1 MEKHMTPAA
10 ARPISRLFMLLL
22 TVLITTLSGCGND
35 EAPEPRRVGANT
47 DGPLKKMSIDVIGDL
62 NLRYEVTGDDVAV
75 GFLPGK
81 EPGANWLTLSGNQ
94 IKDGD
99 SNSVSIGPILG
110 FSFETPS
117 QPQTE
122 LLFQGGRV
130 EVTHGESNASYDTGA
145 YYLYFDKDKTGAN
158 SNVKLDFSSVEKL
171 HSDNKLLVRYRLIGS
186 FQFNAASGP
195 EQPNEACSK
204 EAATYAAEHGE
215 RHPGFDAKLCE
226 AKSVVAKGSFD
237 ITQDFPSTE
246 NAG

>member
-1 MEKHMTPAA
+1 MTPNL
-10 ARPISRLFMLLL
+10 ARPLPRLLILLS
-22 TVLITTLSGCGND
+22 VFVAALSGCGND
-35 EAPEPRRVGANT
+35 DPTAGKSPVANASA
-47 DGPLKKMSIDVIGDL
+47 PLKQMTIDVTGDL
-62 NLRYEVTGDDVAV
+62 NLHYVATGEDVAV

-99 SNSVSIGPILG
+99 SNRVSIGPILG
-110 FSFETPS
+110 FSFENPS
-117 QPQTE
+117 QPHIE

-158 SNVKLDFSSVEKL
+158 SNVKLDFTSVEKL
-171 HSDNKLLVRYRLIGS
+171 QSNNKLLVRYRLIGG
-186 FQFNAASGP
+186 FQFNAAFGP

-204 EAATYAAEHGE
+204 EAATFAAEHGE

-237 ITQDFPSTE
+237 ITQDFPVTD

>member
-1 MEKHMTPAA
+1 MIHARHLLLLTALLAILAGCGDKDAGKNASTPAA
-10 ARPISRLFMLLL
+10 RQGVMKTM
-22 TVLITTLSGCGND
+22 TVDVSG
-35 EAPEPRRVGANT
+35 A
-47 DGPLKKMSIDVIGDL
+47 L
-62 NLRYEVTGDDVAV
+62 NLHYEATGDAVAV

-94 IKDGD
+94 SKDGD

-110 FSFETPS
+110 FSFENPS
-117 QPQTE
+117 QPHTE

-145 YYLYFDKDKTGAN
+145 YYLYFDQDKTGAN
-158 SNVKLDFSSVEKL
+158 SNVKLDFSQVEKL
-171 HSDNKLLVRYRLIGS
+171 HSDNKLLVRYRLIGT
-186 FQFNAASGP
+186 FQFNAAFGP
-195 EQPNEACSK
+195 EQPNEACTK

-237 ITQDFPSTE
+237 ITQDFPVTGE
-246 NAG
+246 AG

>member
-1 MEKHMTPAA
+1 MIHARHLLLLTALLAILAGCGDKEAGKNASTPAA
-10 ARPISRLFMLLL
+10 HQGVMKTM
-22 TVLITTLSGCGND
+22 TVDVSG
-35 EAPEPRRVGANT
+35 A
-47 DGPLKKMSIDVIGDL
+47 L
-62 NLRYEVTGDDVAV
+62 NLHYEATGDAVAV

-94 IKDGD
+94 SKDGD

-110 FSFETPS
+110 FSFENPS
-117 QPQTE
+117 QPHTE

-145 YYLYFDKDKTGAN
+145 YYLYFDQDKTGAN
-158 SNVKLDFSSVEKL
+158 SNVKLDFSQVEKL
-171 HSDNKLLVRYRLIGS
+171 HSDNKLLVRYRLIGT
-186 FQFNAASGP
+186 FQFNAAFGP
-195 EQPNEACSK
+195 EQPNEACTK

-237 ITQDFPSTE
+237 ITQDFPVTGE
-246 NAG
+246 AG

>member
-1 MEKHMTPAA
+1 MTHSA
-10 ARPISRLFMLLL
+10 ARPLSRFMMLIL
-22 TVLITTLSGCGND
+22 TAFVATLYGCGNGD
-35 EAPEPRRVGANT
+35 TQAPAGAKSSSAA
-47 DGPLKKMSIDVIGDL
+47 PSVLKKMTIDVTGDL
-62 NLRYEVTGDDVAV
+62 NLHYEATGEDVAV

-94 IKDGD
+94 DKDGD

-110 FSFETPS
+110 FSFDNPS
-117 QPQTE
+117 QKHIE

-158 SNVKLDFSSVEKL
+158 SNVKLDFSRVEKL
-171 HSDNKLLVRYRLIGS
+171 HSSNKLLMRYRMVGT
-186 FQFNAASGP
+186 FQFNAAFGP

-226 AKSVVAKGSFD
+226 AKSVVAKGTFD
-237 ITQDFPSTE
+237 LTQDFPVRGE
-246 NAG
+246 AG

>member
-1 MEKHMTPAA
+1 MTPTAH
-10 ARPISRLFMLLL
+10 RPFARLFILLL
-22 TVLITTLSGCGND
+22 TVSIAALAGCGND
-35 EAPEPRRVGANT
+35 DATTGKSPVANT
-47 DGPLKKMSIDVIGDL
+47 STPLKTMTVDVSGGL
-62 NLRYEVTGDDVAV
+62 NLHYVATGDDVAV

-94 IKDGD
+94 NKDDD

-110 FSFETPS
+110 FSFENPS
-117 QPQTE
+117 QPHIE

-158 SNVKLDFSSVEKL
+158 SNVKLDFTSVEKL

-237 ITQDFPSTE
+237 ITQDFPVTGD
-246 NAG
+246 AG